1 MSVPFP
7 FKTVATAIA
16 FSPYAEANLHES
28 VRIAN
33 MLDAKLVLVH
43 VGRETPQK
51 MERLELLVSQT
62 DIDRDKVT
70 IDFREGDP
78 VRSILD
84 SCKENN
90 VDLLIAGAMKK
101 ENLLKFYTGSIARKL
116 CRKAECSILLL
127 TDRSVIRNKCKEIV
141 VSGDNHDKT
150 EGTVRTANY
159 FGKVLGAEHITI
171 IDEIDPKTTGNQA
184 DDDAQLAE
192 TALKRKEFQK
202 KEDARLA
209 ALEAQLKLDGALAV
223 NHKCIFGKAGYTIGH
238 YSTANNVDLLV
249 MNSPDSKLGIM
260 DRVFTHDLEYVLS
273 DLPCCLMIVNQR
285 AEAVA

>member
-28 VRIAN
+28 VRIAK

-51 MERLELLVSQT
+51 VEQLELLVSQT

-84 SCKENN
+84 SCKENK

-171 IDEIDPKTTGNQA
+171 IDEIDPKTGGNAA
-184 DDDAQLAE
+184 DDDAELEA
-192 TALKRKEFQK
+192 TAHKRKELK
-202 KEDARLA
+202 KQEDERI
-209 ALEAQLKLDGALAV
+209 AQLENKLEKDGSIPV
-223 NHKCIFGKAGYTIGH
+223 GHKCIFGKPGYTIGH
-238 YSTANNVDLLV
+238 YAAANKADLLV
-249 MNSPDSKLGIM
+249 MNSPDSSLGLM

-273 DLPCCLMIVNQR
+273 DLPCCLMIVHQN
-285 AEAVA
+285 EKTVA